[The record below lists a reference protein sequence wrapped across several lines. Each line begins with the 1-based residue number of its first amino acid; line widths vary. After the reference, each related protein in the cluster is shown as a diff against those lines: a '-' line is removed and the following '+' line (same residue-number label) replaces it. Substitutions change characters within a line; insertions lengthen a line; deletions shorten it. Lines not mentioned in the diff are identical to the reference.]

1 MKRYIYL
8 IKNMGLLTISS
19 FGSKLL
25 SFFLVPLYTSILTTK
40 DYGIY
45 DIFNTTIMLLLPI
58 LTSGML
64 EAVLRFPLT
73 DKKNKNEIYFIGIKH
88 LLRGFIILILIC
100 LVNYLFSVSS
110 TLKQYGILFL
120 AMYFT
125 AATSQLLQSYARG
138 IEMIAAL
145 AISGIIGAL
154 TVIALN
160 IWFLLFL
167 KWGLVGYFLA
177 NIAGMLLTTIYL
189 LFALNVWK
197 INPFKKVINKKLEK
211 SMLEYAIP
219 TIANSISWWVNNAA
233 DRYIIIGLFGLA
245 TNGIYSV
252 SYKIPSIMTVFQNI
266 FNQAWSISAVQEFDP
281 NDSKGFYRNIYR
293 MTNFFMVIVCSGL
306 ILTTKI
312 FAKILYQGQFYTA
325 WKYVP
330 FLLISVLFGSLVGV
344 LSGVFVAVKD
354 SKRLGVSTVIGAF
367 INVIS
372 GVLLSLIFGPI
383 GAALG
388 TTLSYVVV
396 WIIRLIDIKKY
407 MHLSIN
413 LCRDI
418 CTYILLFIQ
427 ALCILFTKSTMTT
440 YLLQTIFFFV
450 ILITNY
456 EEVRTLLKKIKH

>member
-1 MKRYIYL
+1 
-8 IKNMGLLTISS
+8 MGLLTISS

-45 DIFNTTIMLLLPI
+45 DVFNTTIMLLIPI

-73 DKKNKNEIYFIGIKH
+73 DKKNKNEIYLIGAKH
-88 LLRGFIILILIC
+88 LLRGFIILVLIY
-100 LVNYLFSVSS
+100 LVNYFFPVSII
-110 TLKQYGILFL
+110 LKQYGILFL

-125 AATSQLLQSYARG
+125 AAASQLLQNYARG
-138 IEMIAAL
+138 IEMVAAL
-145 AISGIIGAL
+145 AISGIIGAI

-160 IWFLLFL
+160 IWFLIFL

-177 NIAGMLLTTIYL
+177 NIVGMLLTIIYL
-189 LFALNVWK
+189 LFALSVWK
-197 INPFKKVINKKLEK
+197 INPFKKITNKKLEK
-211 SMLEYAIP
+211 SMIDYAIP

-281 NDSKGFYRNIYR
+281 NDSKGFYKNIYR

-312 FAKILYQGQFYTA
+312 FAKMLYQGQFYTA

-367 INVIS
+367 INVVS

-396 WIIRLIDIKKY
+396 WIIRLIDIRKY

-413 LCRDI
+413 LYRDI

-440 YLLQTIFFFV
+440 YLLQTIFFFI

>member
-1 MKRYIYL
+1 MKKYIYL

-45 DIFNTTIMLLLPI
+45 DVFNTTIMLLIPI

-73 DKKNKNEIYFIGIKH
+73 DKKNKNEIYLIGAKH
-88 LLRGFIILILIC
+88 LLRGFIILVLIY
-100 LVNYLFSVSS
+100 LVNYFFPVSII
-110 TLKQYGILFL
+110 LKQYGILFL

-125 AATSQLLQSYARG
+125 AAASQLLQNYARG
-138 IEMIAAL
+138 IEMVAAL
-145 AISGIIGAL
+145 AISGIIGAI

-160 IWFLLFL
+160 IWFLIFL

-177 NIAGMLLTTIYL
+177 NIVGMLLTIIYL
-189 LFALNVWK
+189 LFALSVWK
-197 INPFKKVINKKLEK
+197 INPFKKITNKKLEK
-211 SMLEYAIP
+211 SMIDYAIP

-281 NDSKGFYRNIYR
+281 NDSKGFYKNIYR

-312 FAKILYQGQFYTA
+312 FAKMLYQGQFYTA

-367 INVIS
+367 INVVS

-396 WIIRLIDIKKY
+396 WIIRLIDIRKY

-413 LCRDI
+413 LYRDI

-440 YLLQTIFFFV
+440 YLLQTIFFFI

-456 EEVRTLLKKIKH
+456 EEVRTLLQKIKH

>member
-1 MKRYIYL
+1 MKKYIYL

-45 DIFNTTIMLLLPI
+45 DVFNTTIMLLIPI

-73 DKKNKNEIYFIGIKH
+73 DKKNKNEIYLIGAKH
-88 LLRGFIILILIC
+88 LLRGFIILVLIY
-100 LVNYLFSVSS
+100 LVNYFFPVSII
-110 TLKQYGILFL
+110 LKQYGILFL

-125 AATSQLLQSYARG
+125 AAASQLLQNYARG
-138 IEMIAAL
+138 IEMVAAL
-145 AISGIIGAL
+145 AISGIIGAV

-160 IWFLLFL
+160 IWFLIFL

-177 NIAGMLLTTIYL
+177 NIVGMLLTIIYL
-189 LFALNVWK
+189 LFALSVWK
-197 INPFKKVINKKLEK
+197 INPFKKIINKKLEK
-211 SMLEYAIP
+211 SMIDYAIP

-281 NDSKGFYRNIYR
+281 NDSKGFYKNIYR

-367 INVIS
+367 INIVS

-396 WIIRLIDIKKY
+396 WIIRLIDKCIY
-407 MHLSIN
+407 FLISIN
-413 LCRDI
+413 LIIQTTTYESVVPSAAFAIGVLRDI
-418 CTYILLFIQ
+418 
-427 ALCILFTKSTMTT
+427 
-440 YLLQTIFFFV
+440 
-450 ILITNY
+450 
-456 EEVRTLLKKIKH
+456 

>member
-1 MKRYIYL
+1 
-8 IKNMGLLTISS
+8 MGLLTISS

-45 DIFNTTIMLLLPI
+45 DVFNTTIMLLIPI

-73 DKKNKNEIYFIGIKH
+73 DKKNKNEIYLIGAKH
-88 LLRGFIILILIC
+88 LLRGFIILVLIY
-100 LVNYLFSVSS
+100 LVNYFFSVSII
-110 TLKQYGILFL
+110 LKQYGILFL

-125 AATSQLLQSYARG
+125 AAASQLLQNYARG
-138 IEMIAAL
+138 IEMVAAL
-145 AISGIIGAL
+145 AISGIIGAI

-160 IWFLLFL
+160 IWFLIFL

-177 NIAGMLLTTIYL
+177 NIVGMLLTIIYL
-189 LFALNVWK
+189 LFALSVWK
-197 INPFKKVINKKLEK
+197 INPFKKITNKKLEK
-211 SMLEYAIP
+211 SMIDYAIP

-281 NDSKGFYRNIYR
+281 NDSKGFYKNIYR

-312 FAKILYQGQFYTA
+312 FAKMLYQGQFYTA

-367 INVIS
+367 INVVS

-396 WIIRLIDIKKY
+396 WIIRLIDIRKY

-413 LCRDI
+413 LYRDI

-440 YLLQTIFFFV
+440 YLLQTIFFFI

>member
-1 MKRYIYL
+1 MKKYIYL

-45 DIFNTTIMLLLPI
+45 DVFNTTIMLLIPI

-73 DKKNKNEIYFIGIKH
+73 DKKNKNEIYLIGAKH
-88 LLRGFIILILIC
+88 LLRGFIILVLIY
-100 LVNYLFSVSS
+100 LVNYFFPVSII
-110 TLKQYGILFL
+110 LKQYGILFL

-125 AATSQLLQSYARG
+125 AAASQLLQNYARG
-138 IEMIAAL
+138 IEMVAAL
-145 AISGIIGAL
+145 AISGIIGAI

-160 IWFLLFL
+160 IWFLIFL

-177 NIAGMLLTTIYL
+177 NIVGMLLTIIYL
-189 LFALNVWK
+189 LFALSVWK
-197 INPFKKVINKKLEK
+197 INPFKKITNKKLEK
-211 SMLEYAIP
+211 SMIDYAIP

-281 NDSKGFYRNIYR
+281 NDSKGFYKNIYR

-312 FAKILYQGQFYTA
+312 FAKMLYQGQFYTA

-367 INVIS
+367 INVVS

-396 WIIRLIDIKKY
+396 WIIRLIDIRKY

-413 LCRDI
+413 LYRDI

-440 YLLQTIFFFV
+440 YLLQTIFFFI